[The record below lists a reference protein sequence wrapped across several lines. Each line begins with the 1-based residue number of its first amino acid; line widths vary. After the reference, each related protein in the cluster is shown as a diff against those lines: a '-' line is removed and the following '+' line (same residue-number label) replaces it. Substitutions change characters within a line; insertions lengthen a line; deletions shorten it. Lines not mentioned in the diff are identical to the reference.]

1 VHDEYININV
11 SNDVIIIRPI
21 LLMGKLRLR
30 TVKVTCPR
38 NCLALNPKI
47 TYFPLLPDTEMHDH
61 LEITQE
67 KAEKDQAL
75 AVYSRGG
82 RESRTPRP
90 GCPAQLASTVNR
102 KQIPSSI
109 FSSSSPSSFSL
120 LQEMPH
126 PKGQN

>member
-1 VHDEYININV
+1 M
-11 SNDVIIIRPI
+11 IIIRPI
-21 LLMGKLRLR
+21 LLMGKLRLG

-38 NCLALNPKI
+38 NYLASNPKT
-47 TYFPLLPDTEMHDH
+47 TYLPLLPDTEMHDH

-75 AVYSRGG
+75 TVYSRGG

-90 GCPAQLASTVNR
+90 GCPALPASTVNR
-102 KQIPSSI
+102 KQISSSL
-109 FSSSSPSSFSL
+109 FSSSSPSSLSL

-126 PKGQN
+126 PKGQD